1 MTALP
6 DKTKKM
12 ICFKAFPEYLFTCA
26 VLLYA
31 ALYASAPESDI
42 SISGIVTDGSKPVA
56 KAVVSLVK
64 DSLFADTT
72 DSSGA
77 FRISN
82 VTGISHDAAWNPG
95 NGCTVRLRGTTLYFT
110 VPIDAS
116 SGAAMLYTAGG
127 RCIRGYST
135 GRDMAGT
142 WSMDI
147 PGLSSGLYYLTFAAE
162 RISVVRKLV
171 VTATTMCLGDN
182 DAPAFVSGGFSNQG
196 RASAAVDQIKI
207 TKEGF
212 NTRLIDLPS
221 YRIENLSIVLEP
233 RGIANETSLYKKYMN
248 HFPIGA
254 AIDGNSYRDAHAAI
268 WKEHFNA
275 AVCENEM
282 KWAALQPSEGNF
294 QFGQAN
300 AMVNAARSN
309 GMLVRG
315 HVLVWFDMTP
325 DWVFQGSKEQV
336 LQRMRTHVKSVMQEF
351 KGRVYA
357 WDVVNEAVIGY
368 DANGQDIG
376 EDLGKLDHWG
386 YRNSKWQQIAG
397 EEYIFEAFKA
407 ARAADPDA
415 KLFYN
420 DFWNYLDGKRAF
432 IISFVKKLKEQN
444 LIDGVG
450 LQCHLNISPAK
461 EKMNNQSVYQTVEN
475 LEKEI
480 REYAALGL
488 DVHLTELDISIYTR
502 DYTSDDQ
509 SRWYNGNDLNEDYQN
524 RLAARYKEFF
534 DMFRR
539 NADKIQNVTFWGIAD
554 DNTWLSEFP
563 SGRPDHPLLFD
574 KHLMPKKA
582 FDAIMNF

>member
-1 MTALP
+1 LILP
-6 DKTKKM
+6 TL
-12 ICFKAFPEYLFTCA
+12 KAFF
-26 VLLYA
+26 
-31 ALYASAPESDI
+31 S
-42 SISGIVTDGSKPVA
+42 
-56 KAVVSLVK
+56 
-64 DSLFADTT
+64 
-72 DSSGA
+72 
-77 FRISN
+77 
-82 VTGISHDAAWNPG
+82 VTGIINGANRDFG
-95 NGCTVRLRGTTLYFT
+95 NDIEVRISGNRLHFSFPPEITTGDVKLHT
-110 VPIDAS
+110 AS
-116 SGAAMLYTAGG
+116 G
-127 RCIRGYST
+127 RCILNYSFEKNVSGAPT
-135 GRDMAGT
+135 IDLHTFSA
-142 WSMDI
+142 
-147 PGLSSGLYYLTFAAE
+147 GLYLVSVSADH
-162 RISVVRKLV
+162 ISIIRKLV
-171 VTATTMCLGDN
+171 VTATKVYLIGT
-182 DAPAFVSGGFSNQG
+182 
-196 RASAAVDQIKI
+196 RTSAALPSGSRRLSRNLAAADQLKI

-212 NTRLIDLPS
+212 TTKLVDISS
-221 YRIENLSIVLEP
+221 YKIENLSIVLEP
-233 RGIANETSLYKKYMN
+233 QDSTTNETSLCKKYKN
-248 HFPIGA
+248 YFPIGA

-282 KWAALQPSEGNF
+282 KWTALQPSEGNF
-294 QFGQAN
+294 QFNQAN
-300 AMVNAARSN
+300 TMVNAARSN

-336 LQRMRTHVKSVMQEF
+336 LQRMRTHVKNVMQEF

-386 YRNSKWQQIAG
+386 YRNSRWQQIAG

-480 REYAALGL
+480 KEYAALGL
-488 DVHLTELDISIYTR
+488 GVHITELDISIYTR

-509 SRWYNGNDLNEDYQN
+509 SRWYNGSDLNEEYQN

-539 NADKIQNVTFWGIAD
+539 NADKIRNVTFWGIAD

-574 KHLMPKKA
+574 RHLQPKKA
-582 FDAIMNF
+582 FNAIMDF